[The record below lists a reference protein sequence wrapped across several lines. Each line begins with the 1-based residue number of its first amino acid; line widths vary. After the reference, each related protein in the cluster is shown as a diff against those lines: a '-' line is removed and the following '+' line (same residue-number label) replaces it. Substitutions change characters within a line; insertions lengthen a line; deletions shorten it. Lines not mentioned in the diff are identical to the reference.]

1 VIVLLRGPV
10 KDGPARKVA
19 VAGVVGAL
27 YVVLSL
33 LVAPLA
39 FGPVQFRLGEVL
51 KPLVIK
57 YPTTIP
63 AFAVGVGLVNLFSP
77 VAGGLELVLMPVVN
91 LAGGALCWAVA
102 RRVGEGFGTYVASA
116 LFALVIA
123 AGVATV
129 LHFAAGLPY
138 LVAFGSVAASEL
150 VLLLVGNALLVRR
163 F

>member
-1 VIVLLRGPV
+1 MTPGQ
-10 KDGPARKVA
+10 GPARTVA

-39 FGPVQFRLGEVL
+39 YGPIQFRLGEVL

-57 YPTTIP
+57 YPATIP
-63 AFAVGVGLVNLFSP
+63 AFAVGVGIVNLFSP
-77 VAGGLELVLMPVVN
+77 LAGALELVLMPAVN
-91 LAGGALCWAVA
+91 LIGGTLCWLVA
-102 RRVGEGFGTYVASA
+102 RRIGGTIGTYVASL
-116 LFALVIA
+116 LFSLLIA

-138 LVAFGSVAASEL
+138 LLSFASLAVSET
-150 VLLLVGNALLVRR
+150 VLLLLGNALLMRR
-163 F
+163 V

>member
-1 VIVLLRGPV
+1 
-10 KDGPARKVA
+10 
-19 VAGVVGAL
+19 VAGVVGSL

-33 LVAPLA
+33 LVGAFA

-51 KPLVIK
+51 KPLVIR
-57 YPTTIP
+57 YPATIP

-91 LAGGALCWAVA
+91 LVGGVVCWSVA
-102 RRVGEGFGTYVASA
+102 RRAGGTVGTYVASA
-116 LFALVIA
+116 LFALIVA

-138 LVAFGSVAASEL
+138 LVAFGSVAISEL
-150 VLLLVGNALLVRR
+150 ILLLLGNAVLVRR